1 MIDAQQLADRYVAL
15 WNITSRDARR
25 NAIEELWPADGA
37 HYVKTLEARG
47 YDALEKRVTG
57 SHEKN
62 VRDGGFRFHAA
73 PNAQRLREIVTFN
86 WEMIR
91 PDSGEVVSVGLE
103 FLELGADGRIAT
115 DYQFI
120 VS

>member
-1 MIDAQQLADRYVAL
+1 MVDAQQLANRYVEL
-15 WNITSRDARR
+15 WNVTSQDARR
-25 NAIEELWPADGA
+25 NAIKELWPADGA
-37 HYVKTLEARG
+37 HYVKTFEVRG
-47 YDALEKRVTG
+47 YEALEKRVTG

-62 VRDGGFRFHAA
+62 VRDGGFRFRVAQ
-73 PNAQRLREIVTFN
+73 NAQRLRETVTFN
-86 WEMIR
+86 WEMVR

-103 FLELGADGRIAT
+103 FLQLCADGRIAT